1 MRIIIAKLMYV
12 TELKQ
17 NYATVARNKI
27 GYDFML
33 TKVIPG
39 ERAVFEQINSNDSL
53 TTSIVKEIGISEE
66 KIIVVTENSK
76 YRFKVI

>member
-1 MRIIIAKLMYV
+1 MIIAKLMYV

-17 NYATVARNKI
+17 NYVTVARNKI

-33 TKVIPG
+33 TKVIPR
-39 ERAVFEQINSNDSL
+39 ERAIFEQINSNDSL
-53 TTSIVKEIGISEE
+53 TTSIVKEIGISED
-66 KIIVVTENSK
+66 KIIVVTENSR

>member
-1 MRIIIAKLMYV
+1 MIIAKLMYV

-17 NYATVARNKI
+17 NYVTVARNKI

-39 ERAVFEQINSNDSL
+39 ERAIFEQINSNDSL
-53 TTSIVKEIGISEE
+53 TTSIVKEIGISED
-66 KIIVVTENSK
+66 KIIVVTENSR
-76 YRFKVI
+76 YCFKVI

>member
-1 MRIIIAKLMYV
+1 VIIAKLMYV

-17 NYATVARNKI
+17 NYVTVARNKI

-39 ERAVFEQINSNDSL
+39 ERAIFEQINSNDSL
-53 TTSIVKEIGISEE
+53 TTSIVKEIGISED
-66 KIIVVTENSK
+66 KIIVVTENSR

>member
-1 MRIIIAKLMYV
+1 MIIVKLMYV

-17 NYATVARNKI
+17 NYVTVARNKI

-39 ERAVFEQINSNDSL
+39 ERAIFEQINSNDSL
-53 TTSIVKEIGISEE
+53 TTSIVKEIGISED

>member
-1 MRIIIAKLMYV
+1 MSSIIAKLMYV

-33 TKVIPG
+33 TNVIPG
-39 ERAVFEQINSNDSL
+39 ERAIFEQINSNDSL

>member
-1 MRIIIAKLMYV
+1 MSSIIAKLMYV

-66 KIIVVTENSK
+66 KIIIVTENSK

>member
-1 MRIIIAKLMYV
+1 MIIAKLMYV

-17 NYATVARNKI
+17 NYVTVARNKI

-33 TKVIPG
+33 TKVITG
-39 ERAVFEQINSNDSL
+39 ERAIFEQINSNDSL
-53 TTSIVKEIGISEE
+53 TTSIVKEIGISED
-66 KIIVVTENSK
+66 KIIVVTENSR

>member
-1 MRIIIAKLMYV
+1 MIIAKLMYV

-17 NYATVARNKI
+17 NYVTDARDKI

-39 ERAVFEQINSNDSL
+39 ERAIFEQINSNDSL
-53 TTSIVKEIGISEE
+53 TTSIVKEIGISED
-66 KIIVVTENSK
+66 KIIVVTENSR

>member
-1 MRIIIAKLMYV
+1 MSSIIAKLMYV

>member
-1 MRIIIAKLMYV
+1 MTTAKLMYV

-17 NYATVARNKI
+17 NYVTVARNKI

-39 ERAVFEQINSNDSL
+39 ERAIFEQINSNDSL
-53 TTSIVKEIGISEE
+53 TTSIVKEIGISED
-66 KIIVVTENSK
+66 KIIVVTENSR

>member
-1 MRIIIAKLMYV
+1 MYV

-66 KIIVVTENSK
+66 KIIVQTDNSK

>member
-1 MRIIIAKLMYV
+1 MIIAKLMYV

-17 NYATVARNKI
+17 NYVTVARNKI

-33 TKVIPG
+33 TKVITG
-39 ERAVFEQINSNDSL
+39 ERAIFEQINSNDSL
-53 TTSIVKEIGISEE
+53 TTSIVKEIGISED

>member
-1 MRIIIAKLMYV
+1 MSIIIAKLMYI

-17 NYATVARNKI
+17 DYVTKAKSKI

-39 ERAVFEQINSNDSL
+39 EKAIFEQINSNNSI
-53 TTSIVKEIGISEE
+53 TTSIVKEIGIEEE
-66 KIIVVTENSK
+66 KIIIVTENSK
-76 YRFKVI
+76 YRFKLL

>member
-1 MRIIIAKLMYV
+1 MIIAKLMYV

-17 NYATVARNKI
+17 NYVTVARNKI

-39 ERAVFEQINSNDSL
+39 ERAIFEQINSNDSL
-53 TTSIVKEIGISEE
+53 TTSIVKEIGISED

>member
-1 MRIIIAKLMYV
+1 MIIAKLMYV

-17 NYATVARNKI
+17 NYVTVARNKI

-39 ERAVFEQINSNDSL
+39 ERAIFEQINSNDSL
-53 TTSIVKEIGISEE
+53 TTSIVKEIGISTCTIQRAL
-66 KIIVVTENSK
+66 KGI
-76 YRFKVI
+76 YD

>member
-1 MRIIIAKLMYV
+1 MSSIIAKLMYV

-39 ERAVFEQINSNDSL
+39 ERAIFEQINSNDSL

>member
-1 MRIIIAKLMYV
+1 MIIAKLMYV

-17 NYATVARNKI
+17 NYVTVARNKI

-39 ERAVFEQINSNDSL
+39 ERAIFEQINSNDSL
-53 TTSIVKEIGISEE
+53 TTSIVKEIGISED
-66 KIIVVTENSK
+66 KIIVVTENSR

>member
-1 MRIIIAKLMYV
+1 MIIAKLMYV

-17 NYATVARNKI
+17 NYVTVARNKI

-39 ERAVFEQINSNDSL
+39 ESAIFEQINSNDSL
-53 TTSIVKEIGISEE
+53 TTSIVKEIGISED

>member
-1 MRIIIAKLMYV
+1 MSIIIAKLMYV

-66 KIIVVTENSK
+66 KIIIVTENSK

>member
-1 MRIIIAKLMYV
+1 MIIAKLMYV

-17 NYATVARNKI
+17 NYVTVARNKI

-33 TKVIPG
+33 TKVIAG
-39 ERAVFEQINSNDSL
+39 ERAIFEQINSNDSL
-53 TTSIVKEIGISEE
+53 TTSIVKEIGISED

>member
-1 MRIIIAKLMYV
+1 MIIAKLKYV

-17 NYATVARNKI
+17 NYVTVARNKI

-39 ERAVFEQINSNDSL
+39 ERAIFEQINSNDSL
-53 TTSIVKEIGISEE
+53 TTSIVKEIGISED

>member
-1 MRIIIAKLMYV
+1 VIIAKLMYV

-17 NYATVARNKI
+17 NYVTVARNKI

-39 ERAVFEQINSNDSL
+39 ERAIFEQINSNDSL
-53 TTSIVKEIGISEE
+53 TTSIVKEIGISED